1 MTGARLLARSDAALQ
16 QRHQHDA
23 LDLAGRLPGLL
34 LEAKQ
39 IAASVVH
46 GVHGRRRA
54 GMGENFW
61 QFRPFVSGEPAQ
73 NIDWRRSAKDDRVYI
88 REREWEAAQSVWIWM
103 DMSPSM
109 AFVSKTALAP
119 KIDRALVLGLALADL
134 LVRGGERVGIPGL
147 IRPIAHQQIVERLA
161 QALIIDAKSKTA
173 PDELPPG
180 EALAS
185 LSQAVLFSDFLS
197 LPQEIA
203 RRIEAMAIRGAQGH
217 LVAITDPVEETFPFS
232 GHTEFSDVDSPARLR
247 AGRAEDFREDYR
259 MRLATHRDALREAA
273 QKHGW
278 SFTVHHTDRPA
289 SEALLR
295 IAMRLGAKPVVGT

>member
-1 MTGARLLARSDAALQ
+1 M
-16 QRHQHDA
+16 
-23 LDLAGRLPGLL
+23 
-34 LEAKQ
+34 
-39 IAASVVH
+39 H

-54 GMGENFW
+54 GIGENFW

-88 REREWEAAQSVWIWM
+88 REREWEAAQSIWVWM

-109 AFVSKTALAP
+109 AFVSKTALVP

-147 IRPIAHQQIVERLA
+147 VRPMAHQHIVERLA
-161 QALIIDAKSKTA
+161 QALVTDAKTKPI

-180 EALAS
+180 EALAP

-197 LPQEIA
+197 PPQDIA
-203 RRIEAMAIRGAQGH
+203 RRIAAMAIRGGQGH

-232 GHTEFSDVDSPARLR
+232 GHIEFSDVDSTAHLR
-247 AGRAEDFREDYR
+247 AGRAEDFREEYQL
-259 MRLATHRDALREAA
+259 RLAAHRHALRETAL
-273 QKHGW
+273 KHGW
-278 SFTVHHTDRPA
+278 SFTVHRTDRPA

-295 IAMRLGAKPVVGT
+295 IAMQLGAAPAVGT